1 MTSNN
6 KRFERLCDSLALRL
20 SKTQR
25 GYLEAMAERDRIS
38 LAEAARSCICESMI
52 YAGVICD
59 EKYNC

>member
-25 GYLEAMAERDRIS
+25 GYLETMAERDRIS
-38 LAEAARSCICESMI
+38 LAEAARSCIYESMI
-52 YAGVICD
+52 HAGVV
-59 EKYNC
+59 